1 MKRDTQ
7 IFDLIAAERSR
18 QMHGIELIASENFV
32 SDQVMEAMVL
42 TGEALST
49 TERQTSFTQMI
60 TLALEVAVDMAARRA

>member
-32 SDQVMEAMVL
+32 SEHNGATRCKVHQ
-42 TGEALST
+42 
-49 TERQTSFTQMI
+49 
-60 TLALEVAVDMAARRA
+60 

>member
-1 MKRDTQ
+1 MILVWLQYWISFTR
-7 IFDLIAAERSR
+7 IVYRSV
-18 QMHGIELIASENFV
+18 SV
-32 SDQVMEAMVL
+32 SDNLL